1 MKSKKKRKFVDNEID
16 NDGDEDELYQ
26 EVIAGAELFC
36 EEPFTGVKSEYVVR
50 ISARVRSKTS
60 VPETSCCIEQEK
72 QSNKHQT
79 TSYKQ
84 INKQRKKKEK
94 NDQQTK

>member
-1 MKSKKKRKFVDNEID
+1 MKSNKKRKFVDNEIE

-72 QSNKHQT
+72 QSKKHQAIN
-79 TSYKQ
+79 KK
-84 INKQRKKKEK
+84 INKQRKKKK
-94 NDQQTK
+94 NDEQTK